1 MPEPRLSVGIVG
13 GGIAGLYCAWKL
25 AQRGHS
31 VTLCECLDRLGG
43 RIETL
48 RFARLPD
55 APAECGP
62 MRFELAVQPLFRELA
77 TSLGIGFAPFAEVR
91 ADEIEFPRYRLAGNE
106 QSSLQREREAELKAY
121 FAGLLTTKELTPE
134 IAAKLNIN
142 LSQFTTTLQLLKY
155 GVYRILNPDPGDR
168 QRTLRDVVEPGDD
181 DRPAL
186 ITAFADQF
194 TDANGR
200 RDYDVI
206 RTSFVLQPGGQ
217 PLHELGFWNALSHV
231 LSSGAV
237 AKIRDLGSFYHLV
250 PENPSASEWT
260 IFWLRLFRS
269 DANLSTIDPGVDTIV
284 DAIVQRLRDLPEN
297 RPDLFCNATVT
308 KIGPG
313 SSLAKVRLTVD
324 FRDHAGTEQREID
337 CDHVILALPQW
348 PLRRLA
354 GPFPP
359 QIQDD
364 IEGVIGFPLLK
375 AFLVTDKPWWQASG
389 EKRIRAQAGAHL
401 IPTREVHYLEGQG
414 SPSGLGMIMLY
425 TDRPATEYWQPYV
438 RLPHERAQRDEPAV
452 LKDALA
458 RHVYK
463 ALQEFAEPSAPGPA
477 PAAAQ
482 LLGTLLPRGASLLD
496 GVLDRFFDEEEQSR
510 FEEAAGAVA
519 RTLTGYAAELLGMPD
534 EEAEEDIK
542 RGICAFA
549 IRDWSRPPFGAA
561 AHAWAPGVDVLA
573 ALGRLQA
580 FSLLGAAG
588 ANNVHVCGEAYSD
601 YQGFIEGSLRSAEA
615 VLDVIG

>member
-1 MPEPRLSVGIVG
+1 MTERRVSVGIVG

-31 VTLCECLDRLGG
+31 LTLFECLDRLGG

-48 RFARLPD
+48 RFDRLAE

-77 TSLGIGFAPFAEVR
+77 ATLGIGFAPFAEVR
-91 ADEIEFPRYRLAGNE
+91 ADEIESPRYRLAQNE
-106 QSSLQREREAELKAY
+106 QSSLQQRKEAELRAY
-121 FAGLLTTKELTPE
+121 FASLLTTKELTPE
-134 IAAKLNIN
+134 IAGKLNIN

-155 GVYRILNPDPGDR
+155 GVYRILNPDPSGR
-168 QRTLRDVVEPGDD
+168 QRGLRQVVEPGDD
-181 DRPAL
+181 GRPAL

-194 TDANGR
+194 TDAGGR

-206 RTSFVLQPGGQ
+206 RTSFVLHPAGQ

-260 IFWLRLFRS
+260 VFWLRLFRS

-284 DAIVQRLRDLPEN
+284 DALVQRLRGLPEN

-308 KIGPG
+308 KLGPG
-313 SSLAKVRLTVD
+313 PSLDRVRLTVD
-324 FRDHAGTEQREID
+324 FRDHAGTQQREID
-337 CDHVILALPQW
+337 FDHVILALPRW

-359 QIQDD
+359 RIQDD
-364 IEGVIGFPLLK
+364 VEGVIGFPLLK
-375 AFLVTDKPWWQASG
+375 AFLVTDKPWWQNSD

-401 IPTREVHYLEGQG
+401 IPTREAHYLEGQG

-438 RLPHERAQRDEPAV
+438 RLPHERAQLDEPAV

-463 ALQEFAEPSAPGPA
+463 ALQEFSQPSPPETA
-477 PAAAQ
+477 PAAQ
-482 LLGTLLPRGASLLD
+482 FLGALLPRGATLFD
-496 GVLDRFFDEEEQSR
+496 GVLDRFFDEDEQSAL
-510 FEEAAGAVA
+510 EAAAGAFA
-519 RTLTGYAAELLGMPD
+519 RTLTSYAAELLGMPD

-573 ALGRLQA
+573 ALNRLKA

-601 YQGFIEGSLRSAEA
+601 YQGFIEGSLRSAKD